1 MINLGSYNQDEQKRD
16 EQQLHNKCFLD
27 NWSNFGTVSG
37 LPRQAEMDMTPLRV
51 KLGAVLILKQEVHVT
66 QQQMTHRLGPIVPPR
81 CHMPP
86 KKHLYLPKFIFHD
99 VNWCQGFEHL
109 YDHVG
114 VSKHKSKNCPVW
126 ICCL

>member
-37 LPRQAEMDMTPLRV
+37 LPRQAEIDMTPLRV
-51 KLGAVLILKQEVHVT
+51 KLVAVLILKQEVHVT

-81 CHMPP
+81 CHIPP
-86 KKHLYLPKFIFHD
+86 KKHLYLPRNSYFMMSI
-99 VNWCQGFEHL
+99 
-109 YDHVG
+109 G
-114 VSKHKSKNCPVW
+114 VRGLNTFMTT
-126 ICCL
+126 